1 MGTENI
7 FKNIW
12 GRKTTFCD
20 ITANYCPWQASLSTG
35 LLVCHLVFHL
45 LRGNSDLRNF
55 PMKAKLTPQDHRN
68 DKLLIFCR
76 NQKKIFSNVFCWHVI
91 YFLFSNMILCGSHQN
106 LQRTERQL
114 LTVLSPFSCVLH
126 SNPETSHPA
135 AQALSATGGGASHL
149 QDAPGDPSRNAWLLS
164 PYHT

>member
-1 MGTENI
+1 MT
-7 FKNIW
+7 
-12 GRKTTFCD
+12 
-20 ITANYCPWQASLSTG
+20 SLPM
-35 LLVCHLVFHL
+35 CHLVFHL

-106 LQRTERQL
+106 LQRTERHL
-114 LTVLSPFSCVLH
+114 LTVLSPFSVCSTATRRPHTQLPKHSVLLVVVLH
-126 SNPETSHPA
+126 ICRMHLETPAGMHGFFPLITHSSA
-135 AQALSATGGGASHL
+135 AQISSALINKAATEL
-149 QDAPGDPSRNAWLLS
+149 
-164 PYHT
+164 